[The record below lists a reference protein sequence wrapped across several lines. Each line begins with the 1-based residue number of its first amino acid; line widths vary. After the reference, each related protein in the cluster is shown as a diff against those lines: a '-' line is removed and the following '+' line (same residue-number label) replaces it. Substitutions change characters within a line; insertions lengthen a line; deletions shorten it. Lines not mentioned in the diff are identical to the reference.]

1 VKLRRLLTVAL
12 FVPGLTCLAQDQTTP
27 APRAASSNPTLRTTA
42 LATATPP
49 ATAQVRP
56 MSTQAA
62 PQTPHA
68 PVPAPVQA
76 PVQAPAGQVPPSQTA
91 PPPAAGAPSNT
102 YIIGPSDV
110 LSITVWK
117 EPTLSSS
124 LLVRPDG
131 MISLPLLGDVL
142 ATGLTPLQLADQI
155 ASKLKK
161 FVQDPNVS
169 VVVSQIHSKIVYLL
183 GEVGKKGPIEMTPG
197 LTVLEAIGSAGG
209 LTDYANAKKIYILR
223 NAGGKNEKIPVKYK
237 QALKGDRS
245 LDLVLKSGDTIVV
258 P

>member
-1 VKLRRLLTVAL
+1 MKFARLSRLFILAL
-12 FVPGLTCLAQDQTTP
+12 FVLGIACFAQDQTP
-27 APRAASSNPTLRTTA
+27 APRPADNPMPSTTMR
-42 LATATPP
+42 ATVNSP
-49 ATAQVRP
+49 ATAEVTAT
-56 MSTQAA
+56 STQAT
-62 PQTPHA
+62 PQSPIA
-68 PVPAPVQA
+68 PVRGAA
-76 PVQAPAGQVPPSQTA
+76 DQVPASQA
-91 PPPAAGAPSNT
+91 APPAAVGAPSNT
-102 YIIGPSDV
+102 YVIGPSDV
-110 LSITVWK
+110 LNITVWK

-197 LTVLEAIGSAGG
+197 MTVLEAIGSAGG

-223 NAGGKNEKIPVKYK
+223 NEGGRNEKIPVKYK